1 MRDQEETVTIL
12 TDAHQAVI
20 KELERHG
27 VLLKEEED
35 FPPYRVDIYVPGY
48 HVAIEIDG
56 AQHSAKADIERD
68 EELNT
73 KYYLPVFHIAAED
86 AAKPARWLGALSVW
100 LAEASKTGE
109 ERWAQC
115 EMKTPWL

>member
-1 MRDQEETVTIL
+1 MRDQEETVTVL

-27 VLLKEEED
+27 VMLMEEVE
-35 FPPYRVDIYVPGY
+35 FPPYRVDIYLSGY

-56 AQHSAKADIERD
+56 AQHSAKADEERD
-68 EELNT
+68 AKLNAT
-73 KYYLPVFHIAAED
+73 YYLPVFHIAAED
-86 AAKPARWLGALSVW
+86 AVKPAHWLGALSVW